1 MAPTSRTE
9 AIYTS
14 HLIISRGSL
23 PSVFSISLAGEKVL
37 PYIGRDRF
45 RFPTVQKLRSSVL
58 RLLLTGT
65 EQLPPPSL
73 NRRNGSRGFPPNLI
87 GSRRRERT
95 RQLSRKLEANAHNDT
110 STHGSSR
117 ARRLCV
123 TSIDLMG
130 DTVKAGVAKRSCV
143 QSLINLCVRGL

>member
-1 MAPTSRTE
+1 MAAAATGTGVWERTAQGRLIFGLGSAPRKELAPTSRTE

-23 PSVFSISLAGEKVL
+23 PSVYSISLAGGKVL

-73 NRRNGSRGFPPNLI
+73 NRCNGSRGFPPNLI

-95 RQLSRKLEANAHNDT
+95 RQLSRKLEANAQNDT

-117 ARRLCV
+117 AR
-123 TSIDLMG
+123 
-130 DTVKAGVAKRSCV
+130 
-143 QSLINLCVRGL
+143 